1 MHIIAV
7 GLNFRTA
14 PVEIREKLSFNEQE
28 LASAMKTLSGQKSIL
43 ENIIAHKHNQLF
55 LVGMGMSCQINIGSE
70 TRE

>member
-28 LASAMKTLSGQKSIL
+28 LASAMKTLKWPKKYFG
-43 ENIIAHKHNQLF
+43 KHHCFNMQSYGNL
-55 LVGMGMSCQINIGSE
+55 CCC
-70 TRE
+70 